1 MLKRSLCVTGN
12 LPHVY
17 YFLNLICFELLN
29 NYFNSIKVLTF
40 VLIIHIGT
48 NALLFQG
55 AMWEW
60 APEFK
65 AMVVFAEHR
74 YYGKTMPYG
83 EDSYKVNS
91 DSNIATSRT
100 SFEVGF
106 NARLLTTKFPNI
118 KRNILTFCSIQAGKQ

>member
-1 MLKRSLCVTGN
+1 
-12 LPHVY
+12 
-17 YFLNLICFELLN
+17 
-29 NYFNSIKVLTF
+29 
-40 VLIIHIGT
+40 
-48 NALLFQG
+48 
-55 AMWEW
+55 MWEW

-100 SFEVGF
+100 SFEVWF
-106 NARLLTTKFPNI
+106 NARLFATKFQNI
-118 KRNILTFCSIQAGKQ
+118 KRNI